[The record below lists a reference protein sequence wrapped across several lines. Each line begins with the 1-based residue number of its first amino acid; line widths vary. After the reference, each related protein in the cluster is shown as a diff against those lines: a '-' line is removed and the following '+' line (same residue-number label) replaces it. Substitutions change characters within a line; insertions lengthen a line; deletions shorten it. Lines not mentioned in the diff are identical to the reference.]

1 RGGSRVFSGICRNR
15 AFPWRMEQRRRWG
28 CSAAMAPMEQHH
40 SVGQEPLFILL
51 FVPLGWVL
59 FGSFICR
66 KVLGLDWP

>member
-1 RGGSRVFSGICRNR
+1 MCRPWGCAGNR
-15 AFPWRMEQRRRWG
+15 FLVSVSFPWRMEQRRRWG

-66 KVLGLDWP
+66 KV